1 MHTPS
6 LSLRL
11 AAATLWLG
19 LIAPFAAHAESF
31 ASSASSAGSASLGSS
46 SDSIKGSSNSSS
58 GDNKVADGD
67 YQVLDVTALADHPG
81 MLRLR
86 LQQPQLVAGGREGGA
101 FTLDL
106 PEKALGP
113 RGVTTGELVS
123 VRNREYGIEF
133 ARAQT
138 HEAFFLVL
146 DDAWHHELDPRPVT
160 AF

>member
-1 MHTPS
+1 MRIPS
-6 LSLRL
+6 PFIRVAGAALL
-11 AAATLWLG
+11 AS

-31 ASSASSAGSASLGSS
+31 TSSASSAGSASLGSS

-67 YQVLDVTALADHPG
+67 YQVLEVTALADRPG

-86 LQQPQLVAGGREGGA
+86 LQQPRLAAGGVDAGA
-101 FTLDL
+101 FTLVL
-106 PEKALGP
+106 PEKALGA
-113 RGVTTGELVS
+113 RGVAAGELVS
-123 VRNREYGIEF
+123 VRNREYGVEF

-146 DDAWHHELDPRPVT
+146 NDDWHNELDPRPVT